1 MAARE
6 TLDPIDVAVAES
18 SDVSA
23 EQVSDPDEPA
33 DLLKKRQAM
42 VAGEARSQKVKNP
55 WRRPPLHSK
64 SRGESTTP
72 YSEVSFR

>member
-33 DLLKKRQAM
+33 DLPEEEAGDE

-55 WRRPPLHSK
+55 VEKTAASQQVPGRINDA
-64 SRGESTTP
+64 
-72 YSEVSFR
+72 VQ